1 MRILDR
7 TIARQYLMNVVL
19 LFGILL
25 AIILVA
31 DFALQFDEYAKI
43 AGRSVDGTEVSGLR
57 KIVVMVV
64 LLLDLW
70 WPRFFQLYNYLL
82 GIVLVGAMGFTLSQM
97 VRHRELVAVLASGVS
112 LQRLAFP
119 IVIIA
124 AVLSGVQAVNR
135 EFIVPRI
142 ADLLTREKFDAG
154 TRSFAPGKGTRLPT
168 TPDARGRVWYAEG
181 FDPSQEELTNLY
193 VYERNEAGLPIR
205 RITATSAKWEAGRA
219 NAGGARDG
227 AWVLEGGLA
236 QEYQDGAASTSNQP
250 MGAKPIASIE
260 TDLDPTTLTLR
271 RYESYGQNIS
281 TAHIG
286 QLIRAYEAKKAS
298 PERIDALNRIRF
310 GRVTVL
316 AANILALLVCM
327 PFFLRRTPTNMV
339 LQSVYCAPVAII
351 TVMGSTLGASANIPG
366 VPPILGAMIPV
377 MVLIPLAVAAMSS
390 VKT

>member
-7 TIARQYLMNVVL
+7 SIARQYLSNVLL

-43 AGRSVDGTEVSGLR
+43 AGRNADGTEVGGVR
-57 KIVVMVV
+57 KILVMLV
-64 LLLDLW
+64 LVLDLW

-119 IVIIA
+119 IVVVA
-124 AVLSGVQAVNR
+124 MFFTGLQAINR
-135 EFIVPRI
+135 EYIVPRI

-154 TRSFAPGKGTRLPT
+154 TRSFAPGAGGKRLPLM
-168 TPDARGRVWYAEG
+168 PDASGRTWYARS
-181 FDPSQEELTNLY
+181 FDPTKSEITSLY
-193 VYERNEAGLPIR
+193 VYERDAEGLPVR
-205 RITATSAKWEAGRA
+205 RITADRATWSRGAWILENGKAQRYDQGEENVTRPGGRA
-219 NAGGARDG
+219 
-227 AWVLEGGLA
+227 VIE
-236 QEYQDGAASTSNQP
+236 P
-250 MGAKPIASIE
+250 VASIE

-271 RYESYGQNIS
+271 RYESFAQNIG
-281 TAHIG
+281 TANLT
-286 QLIRAYEAKKAS
+286 QLIDNYRARKA
-298 PERIDALNRIRF
+298 PQERIDALNRIRY

-316 AANILALLVCM
+316 AANILSLLVCM
-327 PFFLRRTPTNMV
+327 PFFLRRTPTNML
-339 LQSVYCAPVAII
+339 LQSVYCAPVAIV

-366 VPPILGAMIPV
+366 IPPILGAMIPI
-377 MVLIPLAVAAMSS
+377 MVLIPLSVAAMSS
-390 VKT
+390 VRT